1 MSSINTNAIDVNY
14 PVPGTNN
21 SSQGFRNNFASIK
34 TNLDY
39 ASNEITDLQNKVVV
53 KAALANTTL
62 NNDMA
67 NTLISN
73 ASTRSFRETMYNLG
87 NSLSGTV
94 LVNASLGDVQYGNV
108 SGNVTLQFG
117 NWAPTG
123 TKQTIT
129 LQLGYSNTS
138 AFINFPTNVVY
149 NNNNFGLTL
158 VENYNGSGAIS
169 VPYNISQTVFELST
183 TDCGDTI
190 SITPVNRPYK
200 ATQIQTRTPP
210 STGQP
215 GDVTGTICIDSN
227 LNQIKI
233 TSTSGADVLTTTGN
247 TTQFY
252 TGMPVTFTG
261 VSWEANIVVG
271 NTYYV
276 RNVVSST
283 TFTIATSSAV
293 SSNLDLGGGA
303 GNLYCNP
310 ISYLYLATSDYNSV
324 EYNTTVTNINN
335 ISGNVTLNANKTNL
349 IINNPIIFSGNS
361 HGGVTI
367 NSVFYLKTVDTGS
380 GNVTLSKTRYNG
392 VAGPIFLPTSAC
404 TSPTGS
410 TATFYIGTDIWRR
423 LNLQA
428 F

>member
-1 MSSINTNAIDVNY
+1 MSSINTNGIDVNY

-21 SSQGFRNNFASIK
+21 SSQGFRSNFASIK
-34 TNLDY
+34 TNLDF
-39 ASNEITDLQNKVVV
+39 AGEEITDLQNKVVV

-73 ASTRSFRETMYNLG
+73 ASTRSFRSTLYNLG

-129 LQLGYSNTS
+129 LQLGFSNTS

-169 VPYNISQTVFELST
+169 VPYDVSQMVYDLST

-200 ATQIQTRTPP
+200 STQVVERSP
-210 STGQP
+210 SPKGFP
-215 GDVTGTICIDSN
+215 NDVVGTICID
-227 LNQIKI
+227 
-233 TSTSGADVLTTTGN
+233 TG
-247 TTQFY
+247 TTQLSVTNTY
-252 TGMPVTFTG
+252 ANDEILTSNTSSLWVDMPVVFTG
-261 VSWEANIVVG
+261 TTFGGVVAG
-271 NTYYV
+271 TQYYV
-276 RNVVSST
+276 ATIPSATN
-283 TFTIATSSAV
+283 FTIAASA
-293 SSNLDLGGGA
+293 GGA
-303 GNLYCNP
+303 NVNLSAASGTMYVNP
-310 ISYLYLATSDYNSV
+310 VQYLYAAVQDYNS
-324 EYNTTVTNINN
+324 TTNEKNFTATT
-335 ISGNVTLNANKTNL
+335 GTTNL
-349 IINNPIIFSGNS
+349 ITLNNTTSLVVDNPIIFSGS
-361 HGGVTI
+361 SGGILANVVYYIKTI
-367 NSVFYLKTVDTGS
+367 PSGTTITVSRSRT
-380 GNVTLSKTRYNG
+380 NG
-392 VAGPIFLPTSAC
+392 VADSTVSLT
-404 TSPTGS
+404 TTTGLS
-410 TATFYIGTDIWRR
+410 FTATSYSGADIWKRIP
-423 LNLQA
+423 LNSW
-428 F
+428 